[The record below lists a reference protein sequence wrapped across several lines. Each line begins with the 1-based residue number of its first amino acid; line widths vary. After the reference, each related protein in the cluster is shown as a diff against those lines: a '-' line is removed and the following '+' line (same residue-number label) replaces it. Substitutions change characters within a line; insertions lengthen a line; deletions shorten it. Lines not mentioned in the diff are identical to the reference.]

1 MGAARDLFRQV
12 GWSVHGTPDAYEMLC
27 RAAEL
32 WRAEGQPFSAGMAM
46 LRAVD
51 AAWGRPE
58 LMLDAHRAALRDFEC
73 VVAEQPPASPAAL
86 AALYKLWQTLGRA
99 LWLFEQEDR
108 DTVRSRIRELESE
121 LSQRLLTHFT
131 DSENADNYLVRG
143 IIIVTDLD
151 GQWSVQFPQYEVPH
165 NTEQVGEEAILN
177 IPSAFRL
184 FVFGRDWL
192 GAHEI
197 VKNRKDAFTTPGLM
211 GWRAVTLANVTPGEA
226 VTHFDEAADAF
237 AADTMPAKTEE
248 SVRRGGFWSS
258 ANQQLWAKYFRAR
271 ARLVESIREPARVK
285 ELLGQAVD
293 ALVGTESGWHSSE
306 VSKFNVLVKVLFSLV
321 SDPLSFSADDARRE
335 YEAEVY
341 RTEQALEDRLAMT
354 FISNAADAFRG
365 FQSDPDTE
373 LTRDRLGIA
382 LNALAKIPVI
392 GADVADAARP
402 EIGKNV
408 RLTLEGPVRTWVHRS
423 LGSIGNEAVLR
434 RVLLRLL
441 QGTLPRYAQIR
452 HGPIEYGK
460 DIAALADDGGSS
472 VLCLYQV
479 KCGEMNTPK
488 WREARAEL
496 EEMFLVPMSEFQL
509 PVSPQRIEGYLVTN
523 GHANT
528 HVEPVMEGW
537 FEEQRRDHGRD
548 ITFMHLDTLVDWIF
562 KVRLV
567 NELRAALD
575 EESIKIS

>member
-1 MGAARDLFRQV
+1 M
-12 GWSVHGTPDAYEMLC
+12 T
-27 RAAEL
+27 
-32 WRAEGQPFSAGMAM
+32 M

-51 AAWGRPE
+51 AASGRLE
-58 LMLDAHRAALRDFEC
+58 IMLEAHHAALHDFER
-73 VVAEQPPASPAAL
+73 VVAEEPPNTPAAL
-86 AALYKLWQTLGRA
+86 AALHKLLQTLGRA
-99 LWLFEQEDR
+99 LWLFDEEDR
-108 DTVRSRIRELESE
+108 ETVRSRIRELRSE

-131 DSENADNYLVRG
+131 ESENADNYLVRG
-143 IIIVTDLD
+143 FVIKTNLD
-151 GQWSVQFPQYEVPH
+151 GQWNVQFPEHEVAL
-165 NTEQVGEEAILN
+165 NTEQGGEEAIFN
-177 IPSAFRL
+177 IPSAFHL
-184 FVFGRDWL
+184 FVYDRDWL

-197 VKNRKDAFTTPGLM
+197 VKTRKDAFTTPGLI
-211 GWRAVTLANVTPGEA
+211 GWRAVTLANVTPAEA
-226 VTHFDEAADAF
+226 MAYFDEAADAF
-237 AADTMPAKTEE
+237 AADARPPAEE
-248 SVRRGGFWSS
+248 LMRRGGHWSG

-271 ARLVESIREPARVK
+271 GRLIESIREPARVK
-285 ELLGQAVD
+285 ELLSRAVD

-306 VSKFNVLVKVLFSLV
+306 VSKFNVVVKVLFSLV

-335 YEAEVY
+335 YEAEVS
-341 RTEQALEDRLAMT
+341 RTEQAMEDRLAMT

-365 FQSDPDTE
+365 FQSDPEKE

-392 GADVADAARP
+392 GPDVTEAARP
-402 EIGKNV
+402 EIGRSV
-408 RLTLEGPVRTWVHRS
+408 RLTLEGPVRTWAHRS
-423 LGSIGNEAVLR
+423 LGSIGDEAVLR

-460 DIAALADDGGSS
+460 DIAALADGVS

-479 KCGEMNTPK
+479 KCGDMNTPK

-509 PVSPQRIEGYLVTN
+509 PVSPQHIEGYLVTN

-537 FEEQRRDHGRD
+537 FQEQRRDHGRD
-548 ITFMHLDTLVDWIF
+548 IIFMHLDKLVDWIF

-575 EESIKIS
+575 EEGVKVS

>member
-1 MGAARDLFRQV
+1 MGTARDLFRQV
-12 GWSVHGTPDAYEMLC
+12 GWAVHGKPDAYETLC

-58 LMLDAHRAALRDFEC
+58 IMLDAHHAALRDFER
-73 VVAEQPPASPAAL
+73 VVVEQPPDTPAAL
-86 AALYKLWQTLGRA
+86 AALARLRRTLGSA
-99 LWLFEQEDR
+99 LRLFEEEDR

-121 LSQRLLTHFT
+121 LSQRLLTHFK

-143 IIIVTDLD
+143 IVIVTNLD
-151 GQWSVQFPQYEVPH
+151 GQWSVQFPQYEVAL
-165 NTEQVGEEAILN
+165 NSEQLGEEAILN
-177 IPSAFRL
+177 IPSAFHL
-184 FVFGRDWL
+184 FVFGRDWS

-211 GWRAVTLANVTPGEA
+211 GWRAVTLANASPAEA

-237 AADTMPAKTEE
+237 AADTEPADTEE
-248 SVRRGGFWSS
+248 LTRRGGFWSG

-271 ARLVESIREPARVK
+271 ARLIESIREPARVK
-285 ELLGQAVD
+285 ELLGHAVD
-293 ALVGTESGWHSSE
+293 ALVGTEAGWHSSE

-335 YEAEVY
+335 YEAEVH

-365 FQSDPDTE
+365 FKSDPDTE

-392 GADVADAARP
+392 GPDVTDAARP
-402 EIGKNV
+402 EIGKSV
-408 RLTLEGPVRTWVHRS
+408 RLTLEGPVRTWAHRS
-423 LGSIGNEAVLR
+423 LGSIGDEAVLR

-460 DIAALADDGGSS
+460 DIAALADDGGVS

-488 WREARAEL
+488 WREGRAEL

-509 PVSPQRIEGYLVTN
+509 PFSPQRIEGYLVTN

-537 FEEQRRDHGRD
+537 FAEQRRDHGRD
-548 ITFMHLDTLVDWIF
+548 ITFMHLDKLVDWIF

-575 EESIKIS
+575 EEGIKVS

>member
-1 MGAARDLFRQV
+1 MGTARDLFRRV
-12 GWSVHGTPDAYEMLC
+12 GWAVHGKPDAYETLC

-32 WRAEGQPFSAGMAM
+32 WRAEGQPFSTGMAM

-58 LMLDAHRAALRDFEC
+58 IMLDAHHAALRDFER
-73 VVAEQPPASPAAL
+73 VVVEQPPDTPAAL
-86 AALYKLWQTLGRA
+86 AALFKLLR
-99 LWLFEQEDR
+99 
-108 DTVRSRIRELESE
+108 
-121 LSQRLLTHFT
+121 
-131 DSENADNYLVRG
+131 
-143 IIIVTDLD
+143 
-151 GQWSVQFPQYEVPH
+151 
-165 NTEQVGEEAILN
+165 
-177 IPSAFRL
+177 
-184 FVFGRDWL
+184 
-192 GAHEI
+192 
-197 VKNRKDAFTTPGLM
+197 TP
-211 GWRAVTLANVTPGEA
+211 
-226 VTHFDEAADAF
+226 
-237 AADTMPAKTEE
+237 
-248 SVRRGGFWSS
+248 
-258 ANQQLWAKYFRAR
+258 
-271 ARLVESIREPARVK
+271 
-285 ELLGQAVD
+285 
-293 ALVGTESGWHSSE
+293 
-306 VSKFNVLVKVLFSLV
+306 
-321 SDPLSFSADDARRE
+321 
-335 YEAEVY
+335 
-341 RTEQALEDRLAMT
+341 LEDRRAMT

-365 FQSDPDTE
+365 FKSDPDTE

-392 GADVADAARP
+392 GPDVADAARP
-402 EIGKNV
+402 EIGKSV
-408 RLTLEGPVRTWVHRS
+408 RLTLEGLVRTWAHRS
-423 LGSIGNEAVLR
+423 LGSIGDEAVLR

-460 DIAALADDGGSS
+460 DIAALADDGGVS

-488 WREARAEL
+488 WRGARAEL

-548 ITFMHLDTLVDWIF
+548 ITFMHLDKLVDWIF

-575 EESIKIS
+575 EESIKVS

>member
-1 MGAARDLFRQV
+1 MGAARELFRQV
-12 GWSVHGTPDAYEMLC
+12 GWSVHGNPDAYEMLC

-58 LMLDAHRAALRDFEC
+58 LMLDAHRAALRDFER

-99 LWLFEQEDR
+99 LWLFEEEDR

-131 DSENADNYLVRG
+131 NSDNADNYLVRG
-143 IIIVTDLD
+143 IVIVTDLD
-151 GQWSVQFPQYEVPH
+151 GQWSVQFPQYEVPYD
-165 NTEQVGEEAILN
+165 TEQVGEEAILN

-197 VKNRKDAFTTPGLM
+197 VKARKDAFTTPGLT

-237 AADTMPAKTEE
+237 AADTMPADTEE
-248 SVRRGGFWSS
+248 SVRQGRFWSG

-392 GADVADAARP
+392 GPDVADTARP
-402 EIGKNV
+402 EIGKSI
-408 RLTLEGPVRTWVHRS
+408 RLTLEGPVRTWAHRS

-460 DIAALADDGGSS
+460 DIAALADDGGVS

-537 FEEQRRDHGRD
+537 FVEQQRDHGRD
-548 ITFMHLDTLVDWIF
+548 ITFMHLDKLVDWIF

-575 EESIKIS
+575 EEGIKVS

>member
-12 GWSVHGTPDAYEMLC
+12 GWAVHGNQDAYETLC

-32 WRAEGQPFSAGMAM
+32 WRVEGQLFSAGMAM

-58 LMLDAHRAALRDFEC
+58 IMLQAHHAALRDFER
-73 VVAEQPPASPAAL
+73 VVAEQPPNTPAAL
-86 AALYKLWQTLGRA
+86 AALYKLLRTLGGA
-99 LWLFEQEDR
+99 LWLFDEEDR
-108 DTVRSRIRELESE
+108 DTVRSRIRELRSE
-121 LSQRLLTHFT
+121 LSQRLLTHFMG
-131 DSENADNYLVRG
+131 SENADNYLVRG
-143 IIIVTDLD
+143 IVIKTNLD
-151 GQWSVQFPQYEVPH
+151 GQWNVHFPEHEVAL
-165 NTEQVGEEAILN
+165 NSEQGGEGAIFN
-177 IPSAFRL
+177 IPSAFHL
-184 FVFGRDWL
+184 FVDDRDWL

-197 VKNRKDAFTTPGLM
+197 VKTRKDAFTTSGLI
-211 GWRAVTLANVTPGEA
+211 GWRAVTLANVTPAEA
-226 VTHFDEAADAF
+226 MAYFDEAADAF
-237 AADTMPAKTEE
+237 AADTQPSAEE
-248 SVRRGGFWSS
+248 LMRRGGYWSGV
-258 ANQQLWAKYFRAR
+258 NQQLWAKYFRAR
-271 ARLVESIREPARVK
+271 ARLIESIREPARVK
-285 ELLGQAVD
+285 ELLGHAVD
-293 ALVGTESGWHSSE
+293 ALVGTEAGWHSSE

-321 SDPLSFSADDARRE
+321 SDPLSFSADDARRK
-335 YEAEVY
+335 YEAEV
-341 RTEQALEDRLAMT
+341 RKTEQAMEDRLAMT

-365 FQSDPDTE
+365 FQSDPENE
-373 LTRDRLGIA
+373 LTRGRLGIA

-392 GADVADAARP
+392 GPDVTEAARP
-402 EIGKNV
+402 EIGRNV
-408 RLTLEGPVRTWVHRS
+408 RLTLEGPVRTWAHRS
-423 LGSIGNEAVLR
+423 LGSIGDEAVLR

-441 QGTLPRYAQIR
+441 QGTLPQYAQIR

-460 DIAALADDGGSS
+460 DIAALADDSGVS

-496 EEMFLVPMSEFQL
+496 EEMFLVPLSEFQL

-548 ITFMHLDTLVDWIF
+548 ITFMHLDMLVDWIF

-575 EESIKIS
+575 EEGIKVS